1 MKIEI
6 LRNTIADGK
15 PVKAGDTVEV
25 SDNNAKTLV
34 MLGKAKAVES
44 ASKSQDKK
52 KAEKEATPPAPTAP
66 VAKKESIEDALEKD
80 PDLGDEEKP
89 SLEALSYEALVEM
102 AADYGVSKPNG
113 MKKAKLIEEIKA
125 AQSKKAA

>member
-25 SDNNAKTLV
+25 SDNNAKTLI
-34 MLGKAKAVES
+34 MLGKAKAAES
-44 ASKSQDKK
+44 APKSQDKK

-125 AQSKKAA
+125 AQAKKAA